1 MAHLGRGR
9 AKLLL
14 FGEHAA
20 VYGFPAVGLA
30 LDQFLTVTVEPNAKP
45 QAKGSDGD
53 IWQIEGG
60 SAGDRDK
67 ILEVIAVLQAGGPRA
82 GLRKQRKGAK
92 LLSIRSSI
100 PRGLGFGSSAALCVA
115 LAEALATLSGGAD
128 RRVIWESAHR
138 AEELF
143 HGTPS
148 GIDTGLALLGG
159 LHSFLPRP
167 PRLPRVRP
175 LPGLPL
181 HLVVGA
187 VPRQGNT
194 GALVAGIRERVAAGD
209 RETRGLL
216 RRLGELAQAAADL
229 LGDKRNPQAA
239 ASESSSSC
247 GKLPS
252 LGYLAAEA
260 QGLLRR
266 LGLSTDELERVLEQG
281 RRLGALGGKLSGAGG
296 GGAFYLLFGDGETA
310 RKAADSLRQ
319 AAAGLR
325 LAPAASIY
333 ALSRI
338 P

>member
-30 LDQFLTVTVEPNAKP
+30 LDQSLTVTVEPNAER
-45 QAKGSDGD
+45 QAKDSSEDT
-53 IWQIEGG
+53 WRIEGS
-60 SAGDRDK
+60 SARDRDK
-67 ILEVIAVLQAGGPRA
+67 ILEVLAVLRPGAGQ
-82 GLRKQRKGAK
+82 KDAK
-92 LLSIRSSI
+92 LLRVRSSI

-115 LAEALATLSGGAD
+115 LAEALACLSGGAD

-138 AEELF
+138 AEKLF

-148 GIDTGLALLGG
+148 GIDTGLSLLGG
-159 LHSFLPRP
+159 LYSFLPRP
-167 PRLPRVRP
+167 PQLPQVRR

-187 VPRQGNT
+187 VPRQSNT
-194 GALVAGIRERVAAGD
+194 GALVAGIREHVAAGD
-209 RETRGLL
+209 RDTRGLL
-216 RRLGELAQAAADL
+216 QRLGELAQAAAEI
-229 LGDKRNPQAA
+229 LGAKRNPEAA
-239 ASESSSSC
+239 ASESSNSS
-247 GKLPS
+247 GKLRG
-252 LGYLAAEA
+252 LGDLSAEA

-266 LGLSTDELERVLEQG
+266 LGLSTPELERVLEEG
-281 RRLGALGGKLSGAGG
+281 RKLGALGGKLSGAGG
-296 GGAFYLLFGDGETA
+296 GGAFYLLFGDGETS
-310 RKAADSLRQ
+310 RRAADRLRQ
-319 AAAGLR
+319 DAARMG
-325 LAPAASIY
+325 LAPAASIH